1 MGIGNANYVYWEEAA
16 NVGAPFILTPPVIS
30 GLISVGSVL
39 TSTQGTVSAAGT
51 TAYAYQWMKNS
62 VAIASANA
70 NTYTLVT
77 GDIGGII
84 TCVVSATNADGK
96 INMTSNT
103 LGPVTA

>member
-51 TAYAYQWMKNS
+51 TTYAYQWMKNP
-62 VAIASANA
+62 VVLAFVMAKDRRTTVLTPIH
-70 NTYTLVT
+70 NTNS
-77 GDIGGII
+77 G
-84 TCVVSATNADGK
+84 
-96 INMTSNT
+96 M
-103 LGPVTA
+103 PPPP